1 MRSTPK
7 ADGKDESPAPKQVS
21 ASQLLGRTKALIIL
35 HNDAR
40 YILRI
45 TSNNKLILTK

>member
-1 MRSTPK
+1 MRSAPK
-7 ADGKDESPAPKQVS
+7 VDGKDESPAPREVK
-21 ASQLLGRTKALIIL
+21 ASQLLGPTKALIIL

-40 YILRI
+40 YTLRI